1 MGREMNTPVL
11 NDASQFPAEEIIFA
25 WLGKTGSLW
34 SSLFNYIR
42 ETYPEIN
49 SEWRYY
55 RDGKSWLLKV
65 TRKLKTVFW
74 LSVIKGAFRITF
86 YFGDTARDLIMKS
99 SLSDELQEQYNH
111 KTGLRAVTV
120 IVKNK
125 KNINSVKELIDIKLR
140 LK

>member
-1 MGREMNTPVL
+1 MNTPVL
-11 NDASQFPAEEIIFA
+11 NDASQFPAEEIIFS

-34 SSLFNYIR
+34 SSLFNYIQ
-42 ETYPEIN
+42 EIYPEIN
-49 SEWRYY
+49 SQWRYY

-65 TRKLKTVFW
+65 TRKSKTVFW

-86 YFGDTARDLIMKS
+86 YFGDTARDLIMES

-125 KNINSVKELIDIKLR
+125 KDINSVKELIDIKLR

>member
-1 MGREMNTPVL
+1 MNTSVL
-11 NDASQFPAEEIIFA
+11 NDAAQFPSEEIIFA
-25 WLGKTGSLW
+25 WLGITGSLW

-42 ETYPEIN
+42 ETYPEIK

-65 TRKLKTVFW
+65 TRKSKTVFW

-99 SLSDELQEQYNH
+99 SLSDKLQEQYNH

-125 KNINSVKELIDIKLR
+125 KDINSVKELIDIKLR